1 MKILTLVDLSHRLR
15 VLYHARASDS
25 GPNDAGARFIAELS
39 EWRRN
44 AEHLIVACDAPP
56 YMRTQAFPD
65 YKKGRERDEAYIQ
78 ICRWVRERLVADGY
92 SIASSQGH
100 EADDC
105 VATLSVALAD
115 KFDEVRIISE
125 DKDMLACIT
134 DKVRMCAPT
143 SRGDFEMRDSDWL
156 FKKWGITPEQVP
168 MFLAIK
174 GDKSDAIAGIS
185 GIGDVGAT
193 KLITSFGTIPKMRLA
208 AVAAFEESQKEGA
221 KPLSAFWRRFLDGAP
236 NLELWLSLTTL
247 RTDVPLDLHALLK
260 KQAIKPLVKDDVEDW
275 DEIAEREAIQAES
288 NVTETPKVEAKTEAP
303 KPIPPTVAAATAAS
317 TASSATQAETSS
329 GSLQQN
335 YVSDIQSGPVSIVVD
350 RPAPPSWALALQPAT
365 ANEALHIAKVLF
377 NSRHYSQYGSERGV
391 YSVIMLGRELGVGL
405 AAALQGFHIVN
416 DKPFPSAH
424 LLRSLAERDPNCE
437 WIMCTH
443 ADDKSATWVTKHRKI
458 PEPMSY
464 TYTRERA
471 EQAGM
476 FTGKN
481 AHNWKTKTQEMLE
494 KTSGAKG
501 VRRWYPGATM
511 GLHIPEEIDE

>member
-1 MKILTLVDLSHRLR
+1 
-15 VLYHARASDS
+15 
-25 GPNDAGARFIAELS
+25 
-39 EWRRN
+39 
-44 AEHLIVACDAPP
+44 
-56 YMRTQAFPD
+56 
-65 YKKGRERDEAYIQ
+65 
-78 ICRWVRERLVADGY
+78 
-92 SIASSQGH
+92 
-100 EADDC
+100 
-105 VATLSVALAD
+105 
-115 KFDEVRIISE
+115 
-125 DKDMLACIT
+125 ML
-134 DKVRMCAPT
+134 
-143 SRGDFEMRDSDWL
+143 
-156 FKKWGITPEQVP
+156 
-168 MFLAIK
+168 LAIM
-174 GDKSDAIAGIS
+174 GDKSDNIPGIP
-185 GIGDVGAT
+185 GIGEKGAA
-193 KLITSFGTIPKMRLA
+193 KLITQYGTIEKMRLA
-208 AVAAFEESQKEGA
+208 AVTAFEDSQKEGA
-221 KPLSAFWRRFLDGAP
+221 KPLAAFWTKFLDGAP
-236 NLELWLSLTTL
+236 RLGEWLALTTL
-247 RTDVPLDLHALLK
+247 KADLNLDLPTLLT

-288 NVTETPKVEAKTEAP
+288 NVTETPKVEAKTESP
-303 KPIPPTVAAATAAS
+303 KVPAAS
-317 TASSATQAETSS
+317 TVASSQESS
-329 GSLQQN
+329 GSHTGA
-335 YVSDIQSGPVSIVVD
+335 VTSRPPRDPEEIQAIVVD

-365 ANEALHIAKVLF
+365 ANEALQIAKVLF

-416 DKPFPSAH
+416 DKPFASAH